1 MKKLKYLLLI
11 VTLFHFCIVP
21 VSASTNT
28 FTRTRDNLL
37 VSPDIIVT
45 SQNLDAILN
54 TPAVDASE
62 KVYDYA
68 DLLTDSEEKEI
79 YQEVLDFI
87 NQADMDMAIVT
98 IAENNKNNEV
108 AYADDFYD
116 YNDFGT
122 DSSHSGILF
131 LADMDNRVI
140 YMSTTGQAISLYN
153 DYRIEAIMDAIYQ
166 EFSNQ
171 DYKEGISSFIRAAK
185 GYESLGHLSEVE
197 DAKYHV
203 ASDGEIVR
211 TFPFLQVFGIPFG
224 LTVVIISIMI
234 HKNKLVRKA
243 TSSREYLV
251 KDSVNIQTLSDTL
264 TSTRTSVTPRYSSSN
279 DSDGGFGDSSTHSGS
294 SGRSHGG
301 GGHRF

>member
-1 MKKLKYLLLI
+1 MKKWKCFLLI
-11 VTLFHFCIVP
+11 VMLFHFCIMP

-37 VSPDIIVT
+37 VSSDIIVT

-62 KVYDYA
+62 KVYDFA

-87 NQADMDMAIVT
+87 DQADMDMAIVT

-153 DYRIEAIMDAIYQ
+153 DYRIEAIMDVIYQ
-166 EFSNQ
+166 EFSDQN
-171 DYKEGISSFIRAAK
+171 YKEGISSFINATT
-185 GYESLGHLSEVE
+185 GYKNLGYLNEME

-211 TFPFLQVFGIPFG
+211 TFPFAIVFGVPF
-224 LTVVIISIMI
+224 VITFIVIGIMI
-234 HKNKLVRKA
+234 YKNKLVRKA
-243 TSSREYLV
+243 TSSRNYLV
-251 KDSVNIQTLSDTL
+251 EDSANVKILSDTL
-264 TSTRTSVTPRYSSSN
+264 TSTYTSVTPRYNSN
-279 DSDGGFGDSSTHSGS
+279 SDGGFGGSSTHSSS